1 MPAGS
6 RWQLFVPPHLAYG
19 AHGSGGAIGPN
30 ATLVFEAELVSVV
43 ERGARAASAPAAVSA
58 IEVSFKLDDR
68 LTRSLFLGDRW
79 VSPATFSAPPQG
91 KTATVRA
98 SVRGIDATGKRVA
111 IAPVWTSADPRLVQ
125 VTKGE
130 GGEASIR
137 VKRAGESKLKVAFQG
152 VTKELAVRAVQRGG
166 GLAVEISQ

>member
-1 MPAGS
+1 
-6 RWQLFVPPHLAYG
+6 
-19 AHGSGGAIGPN
+19 
-30 ATLVFEAELVSVV
+30 
-43 ERGARAASAPAAVSA
+43 
-58 IEVSFKLDDR
+58 
-68 LTRSLFLGDRW
+68 
-79 VSPATFSAPPQG
+79 
-91 KTATVRA
+91 
-98 SVRGIDATGKRVA
+98 
-111 IAPVWTSADPRLVQ
+111 VQ